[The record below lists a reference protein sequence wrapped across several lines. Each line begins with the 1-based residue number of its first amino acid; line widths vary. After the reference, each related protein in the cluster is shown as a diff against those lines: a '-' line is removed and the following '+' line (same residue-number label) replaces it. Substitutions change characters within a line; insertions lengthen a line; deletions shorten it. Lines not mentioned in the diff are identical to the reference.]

1 MELFSQQDP
10 ALRESLNT
18 YVNQRWR
25 QLYELEK
32 EWGERALKYLM
43 LTNSGG
49 AIATLSFLGAS
60 SQTINLLG
68 AKISLFLFVLGVFLV
83 GVSTA
88 KIFHNMSHLFKLW
101 KEDVENYQ
109 SDEITWEQLQEQD
122 KNRVVNSFLDFAIPY
137 ASFGCFIGGSISGAL
152 SVFL

>member
-1 MELFSQQDP
+1 
-10 ALRESLNT
+10 
-18 YVNQRWR
+18 
-25 QLYELEK
+25 
-32 EWGERALKYLM
+32 M

-60 SQTINLLG
+60 SQTINLSG
-68 AKISLFLFVLGVFLV
+68 AKISLFLFVLGVFLA

-88 KIFHNMSHLFKLW
+88 KTFHNMSHLFKLW

-122 KNRVVNSFLDFAIPY
+122 KNRAINSFLDFAIPY
-137 ASFGCFIGGSISGAL
+137 ASFGCFIGGSTSGAL